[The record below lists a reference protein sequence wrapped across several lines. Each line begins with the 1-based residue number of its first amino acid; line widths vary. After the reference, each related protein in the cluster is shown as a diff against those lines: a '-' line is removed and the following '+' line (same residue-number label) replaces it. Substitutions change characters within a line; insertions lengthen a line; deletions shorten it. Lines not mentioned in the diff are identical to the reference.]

1 MYLGG
6 KKLRKQESDNYN
18 YWDIDYSGMNERGED
33 GSFGVTGN
41 KLFR

>member
-6 KKLRKQESDNYN
+6 KKLRKQESDDYN